1 MAYDEGLAERIRGI
15 LRDRRDVSEKKMFG
29 GIAFIVRGH
38 MSVGIVKDDLMVRVG
53 PETYEDLVRQPHAR
67 PMDFTGRPMKGFV
80 YVASAGFEEDED
92 LERWVGHGLKYAMSL
107 PPKTVSGRRAPPSK
121 RRKPT
126 RRSGLKLV
134 VSKKNRR

>member
-1 MAYDEGLAERIRGI
+1 LAYDEGLAERIRGI

-53 PETYEDLVRQPHAR
+53 PETYEDLVRQPHTR

-126 RRSGLKLV
+126 RR
-134 VSKKNRR
+134 